1 MQDDFRLDGKT
12 VLITG
17 GARGI
22 GAECAHVLADAGAA
36 VMITDVLSDI
46 GHKTAGTIR
55 ERGGKAAYLDLD
67 VTSESA
73 WQSCIDATLST
84 FGGFDVLVNNAG
96 IGRMDPIGDTTIEDF
111 RRMMAV
117 NGEGVFLGMK
127 HAVAAMRPGAK
138 AGRGGAIVNISSLAG
153 IVGFP
158 WISAY
163 GASKGAVRIMTKD
176 VAVEC
181 GKLGYGIRCN
191 SVHPSVIET
200 DMGDIF
206 IEQNTRLA
214 GGATIDEVR
223 KAFKAMHPI
232 GRFGSVRDV
241 ANAVRFLASDASA
254 WITGTELVVDGG
266 FAAT

>member
-12 VLITG
+12 VLVTG

-22 GAECAHVLADAGAA
+22 GAECARVMADAGAA
-36 VMITDVLSDI
+36 VMVTDVLSDV
-46 GHKTAGTIR
+46 GRKTAGDIR

-67 VTSESA
+67 VTSDSA

-84 FGGFDVLVNNAG
+84 FGGLDGLVNNAG
-96 IGRMDPIGDTTIEDF
+96 LGIMDYLGDSSIEDF

-127 HAVAAMRPGAK
+127 HAVEVMRPGGK
-138 AGRGGAIVNISSLAG
+138 AGRGGSIVNISSLAG

-158 WISAY
+158 GISAY
-163 GASKGAVRIMTKD
+163 GASKGAVRIMSKD

-191 SVHPSVIET
+191 SVHPAVIET

-206 IEQNTRLA
+206 IEENARLA
-214 GGATIDEVR
+214 GASIDEIR
-223 KAFKAMHPI
+223 KVLKAMHPL
-232 GRFGSVRDV
+232 GRFGSVRDI
-241 ANAVRFLASDASA
+241 ANAVRFLCSDASA
-254 WITGTELVVDGG
+254 WITGIELAVDGG
-266 FAAT
+266 FSAT